1 MMLKGLP
8 NKILVSYFVLMAT
21 NASEMIA
28 AYTLVIGGTAPRCKA
43 GPKTASPALT
53 RAQPLINSQI
63 HIEYR

>member
-28 AYTLVIGGTAPRCKA
+28 AYTLAIGGAAPRCKA
-43 GPKTASPALT
+43 GPKTASYSV
-53 RAQPLINSQI
+53 Q
-63 HIEYR
+63 H